1 MRASLSDECYFRT
14 EFIEIL
20 VFYVDKFRR
29 VCYAVRAYLG
39 ILQLCNFVVFLH
51 ERRDG
56 ARNFAFWQDQLK
68 TSIHGMQ
75 SPTLSGGRIT
85 ILLREARPLL
95 D

>member
-1 MRASLSDECYFRT
+1 MCASLSDEYYFRT

-39 ILQLCNFVVFLH
+39 ILQLCNC